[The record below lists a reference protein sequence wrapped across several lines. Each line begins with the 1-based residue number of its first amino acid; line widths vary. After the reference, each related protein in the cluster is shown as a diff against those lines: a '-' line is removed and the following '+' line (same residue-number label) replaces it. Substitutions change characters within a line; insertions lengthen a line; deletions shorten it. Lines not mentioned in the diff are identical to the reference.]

1 VKKRKIKRSKEG
13 KKERK
18 YQGEENVEQDKARQI
33 KISTERKTDISK
45 KKSIYCP
52 NFFLFFFE
60 NISVIF

>member
-45 KKSIYCP
+45 KKEYILSK
-52 NFFLFFFE
+52 FLPFFF
-60 NISVIF
+60 